1 MKSIAMIAALG
12 VFTVAGCGV
21 GSNRISY
28 DGQFFRT
35 SVKAV
40 DKNRDTFVVKVRD
53 PSKSLLGARQA
64 AHQEGTEYC
73 LRTFGSSAIT
83 WDIDPLDEEAQP
95 RIVDGAMTFQGTC
108 PQAQRI

>member
-1 MKSIAMIAALG
+1 MKTIAMIAALG
-12 VFTVAGCGV
+12 VFAVAGCNA
-21 GSNRISY
+21 GSNRITY

-40 DKNRDTFVVKVRD
+40 DKNRDTFVVTVRD
-53 PSKSLLGARQA
+53 ASKSLLGARQS

-73 LRTFGSSAIT
+73 LRTFGNSAIK

-95 RIVDGAMTFQGTC
+95 RIEGGAMIFQGTC